1 MPVRPDDLIV
11 ARIYSY
17 RAEAELACSMLEA
30 NGVEAMIEADDCGGQ
45 RPLLGASVGVR
56 LLVRQADEKKA
67 RSLL

>member
-1 MPVRPDDLIV
+1 MRPNDLIV

-45 RPLLGASVGVR
+45 RPLLGASIGVR
-56 LLVRQADEKKA
+56 LMVRRSDESRAKK
-67 RSLL
+67 LLE